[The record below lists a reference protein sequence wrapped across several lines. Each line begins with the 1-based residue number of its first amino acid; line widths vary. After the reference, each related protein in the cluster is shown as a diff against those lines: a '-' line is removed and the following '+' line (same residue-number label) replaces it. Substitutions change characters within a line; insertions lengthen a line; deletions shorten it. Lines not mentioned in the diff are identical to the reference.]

1 MRDRNAIE
9 ISKDQEKSSS
19 IEIERRKSCFERIS
33 EEKRNFQKE
42 KFTKKIDLDLD
53 NIEEM
58 PVSFE
63 FSSKKIDSI
72 ENNLNQSLMD
82 SIKETNS
89 NDRIKS
95 IWEMTN
101 SKKKYNLS
109 EKTYFF

>member
-1 MRDRNAIE
+1 METE
-9 ISKDQEKSSS
+9 IGKTG
-19 IEIERRKSCFERIS
+19 
-33 EEKRNFQKE
+33 
-42 KFTKKIDLDLD
+42 KFKKKIDLDLD

-82 SIKETNS
+82 SIKEITS
-89 NDRIKS
+89 EERMKS
-95 IWEMTN
+95 IWELTN
-101 SKKKYNLS
+101 SKKRYNFS